1 MKQVVF
7 KHVYNY
13 FHCNNLFCKY
23 QAGFLPGDFTCYQ
36 LIETYHSIIKNTD
49 EGKSCCMIF
58 CDLSKA
64 FDRVWHEGL
73 LFKLQTYGMNGNILQ
88 WFKSYLYDRKQK
100 LLYKDLYLNSLE
112 TNAGV
117 PQGSVLSPLLFFD
130 LCQ

>member
-1 MKQVVF
+1 MYITIFIVTIYFINTKQAFCQVILLVI
-7 KHVYNY
+7 
-13 FHCNNLFCKY
+13 NLI
-23 QAGFLPGDFTCYQ
+23 
-36 LIETYHSIIKNTD
+36 IETYHSIIKNTD
-49 EGKSCCMIF
+49 EGKSCCMVF

-64 FDRVWHEGL
+64 FNRVWHEGL
-73 LFKLQTYGMNGNILQ
+73 LFKLHTYGMNGNILQ

-100 LLYKDLYLNSLE
+100 LLYKDVSLNSLE